1 MKRLL
6 LTIVVTI
13 IVLTL
18 SVLPNWEKSFSSKVS
33 SNDLSDIMRKGSLV
47 IATSK
52 NSSDYFLYK
61 GEPLGFQLE
70 MLEELGN
77 YLGIKIDVMVCNN
90 PADYVDLLSS
100 GRCDIVASSWNLS
113 LGNRNFLEANIP
125 LLKTDL
131 LLVQRIPQAARN
143 KTASVNAMV
152 VKDIKALNGKAVY
165 LPVFSTQGDILRHL
179 AREKNIQVVEMPQYS
194 QENLVDLVARGDID
208 YTICNSIL
216 AESLKSHYK
225 ELDFNTVVKK
235 AEPIVWAFRKSSP
248 KLAGKVNEW
257 LQNFQKSTRFA
268 LLLDKYFNQQNKWA
282 VTQNRYVA
290 YREGRISVYD
300 DLIKKYSAQ
309 INWDWRLL
317 ASLIYQESRF
327 LPNVKSYRGAFGL
340 MQLMPATQ
348 EYFGI
353 DTTANPEQQ
362 IRAGVSYIKFLDKSF
377 TGLILDPQ
385 ERINFILA
393 SYNIGPGH
401 IFDALK
407 LAQKFGKNP
416 QKWFNNVDS
425 CLLKKSEPKNYK
437 DPMVEF
443 GYCKGNETFS
453 FVQDVIQRYHHYK
466 NVVSAK

>member
-6 LTIVVTI
+6 LTILVTI
-13 IVLTL
+13 VILML
-18 SVLPNWEKSFSSKVS
+18 SALPNWEKSFTAKGF
-33 SNDLSDIMRKGSLV
+33 SNDLNDIMHKGTLV

-52 NSSDYFLYK
+52 NPSDYFLYK

-90 PADYVDLLSS
+90 PGDYLDLLSS
-100 GRCDIVASSWNLS
+100 GKCDIVASSWNLS
-113 LGNRNFLEANIP
+113 LGNKNFLQADIP

-131 LLVQRIPQAARN
+131 LLVQRVPHHAKGSSNPAN
-143 KTASVNAMV
+143 NSL
-152 VKDIKALNGKAVY
+152 VKDFKELKGKSVY
-165 LPVFSTQGDILRHL
+165 LPVFSTQGEILRHF

-194 QENLVDLVARGDID
+194 QENLVELVAKGDID

-216 AESLKSHYK
+216 AESLKNHYPD
-225 ELDFNTVVKK
+225 LDFNTVVKK
-235 AEPIVWAFRKSSP
+235 AEPIVWVFRKTSP
-248 KLAGKVNEW
+248 KLASKVNDW
-257 LQNFQKSTRFA
+257 LQYFQKSTRFA

-282 VTQNRYVA
+282 ATENRYVA
-290 YREGRISVYD
+290 YRENRISVYD

-353 DTTANPEQQ
+353 DTTANAEQQ
-362 IRAGVSYIKFLDKSF
+362 IRAGVNYIKFLNKSF
-377 TGLILDPQ
+377 AGLILDPK

-401 IFDALK
+401 IFDALR
-407 LAQKFGKNP
+407 LAHKFGKNP
-416 QKWFNNVDS
+416 QKWFYNVDS
-425 CLLKKSEPKNYK
+425 CLLKKSEPQNYK
-437 DPMVEF
+437 DPSVEY
-443 GYCKGNETFS
+443 GYCKGTETFS
-453 FVQDVIQRYHHYK
+453 FVQDVIQRYRHYK
-466 NVVSAK
+466 NVISAK

>member
-6 LTIVVTI
+6 LTILVTI
-13 IVLTL
+13 IILML
-18 SVLPNWEKSFSSKVS
+18 SVFPNWEKSFSKVNFSK
-33 SNDLSDIMRKGSLV
+33 DLNDIMHKGSLV
-47 IATSK
+47 VATSK
-52 NSSDYFLYK
+52 NPSDYFLYK

-90 PADYVDLLSS
+90 PGDYVDLLSS
-100 GRCDIVASSWNLS
+100 GKCDIVASSWNLS
-113 LGNRNFLEANIP
+113 LGNKNFLEANIP

-131 LLVQRIPQAARN
+131 LLVQR
-143 KTASVNAMV
+143 TAQSQSSPKALVR
-152 VKDIKALNGKAVY
+152 DIKELQGKAVY
-165 LPVFSTQGDILRHL
+165 LPVFSTQGDILKHF
-179 AREKNIQVVEMPQYS
+179 ASEKNIQVVEMPQYS
-194 QENLVDLVARGDID
+194 QENLVDLVEKGDID

-216 AESLKSHYK
+216 AESLKNQYK
-225 ELDFNTVVKK
+225 DLDFSMVVKK

-248 KLAGKVNEW
+248 KLAEKVNAW
-257 LQNFQKSTRFA
+257 LQDFQKSTRFA

-340 MQLMPATQ
+340 MQLMPSTQ

-362 IRAGVSYIKFLDKSF
+362 IRAGVNYIKFLDKAF
-377 TGLILDPQ
+377 TDLIMDPQ
-385 ERINFILA
+385 ERVNFILA

-401 IFDALK
+401 IIDALR
-407 LAQKFGKNP
+407 LATKYGKNP
-416 QKWFNNVDS
+416 QKWFDNVDS
-425 CLLKKSEPKNYK
+425 CLLKKSEPQNYN
-437 DPMVEF
+437 DPIVEF

-453 FVQDVIQRYHHYK
+453 FVQEVIQRYHHYR
-466 NVVSAK
+466 NVVNAK